1 MALIVVFVSRRLGA
15 AVCCPVGLL
24 EAGASGVATSVGVVS
39 CYFAIA
45 SDSVSIGFFTINSVN
60 KVSVGA
66 DNHESPSVISL
77 VNAGL
82 HVVEALAAVRS
93 FFVTRDR
100 AAGAVHD
107 DSLLAFLDD
116 ADACGAVGAGALVA
130 AVALNFDGVLVR
142 AFLALGVAENAFVAS
157 GFLADAYP
165 VFRGTARS
173 LT

>member
-1 MALIVVFVSRRLGA
+1 MALIVVFVARGLSAIGR
-15 AVCCPVGLL
+15 CPVGLL
-24 EAGASGVATSVGVVS
+24 ETCSSGVTTSLGVVS

-116 ADACGAVGAGALVA
+116 ADACGVVGAGALVA
-130 AVALNFDGVLVR
+130 AVALNFDGVLVG
-142 AFLALGVAENAFVAS
+142 AFLALGVAENAFVTE
-157 GFLADAYP
+157 GFFTDANSILCC
-165 VFRGTARS
+165 TARS